1 MTLRRRWKEQN
12 FSCRRPLK
20 KPKLTPAMRL
30 KRLEFA
36 KKYKHWTVEDW
47 HKVCFSDESSIQI
60 LQDHTQFVRRRPNEK
75 FKEDCI
81 VERVKHPLSIMIW
94 GVISAKGNGRLYIV
108 EKTMR
113 QDQYIKVLSEKL
125 IPQTSEW
132 FPNKDFLFMHDSAP
146 S

>member
-1 MTLRRRWKEQN
+1 MSRVSR
-12 FSCRRPLK
+12 SCK
-20 KPKLTPAMRL
+20 
-30 KRLEFA
+30 
-36 KKYKHWTVEDW
+36 
-47 HKVCFSDESSIQI
+47 
-60 LQDHTQFVRRRPNEK
+60 K

-108 EKTMR
+108 ENTMG

-146 S
+146 CHKAKKVTKFLNEIHPSDKDVGMA

>member
-1 MTLRRRWKEQN
+1 
-12 FSCRRPLK
+12 
-20 KPKLTPAMRL
+20 MRL